1 MKRRLTG
8 IRPETGGA
16 TTGQSASA
24 QVATARVATALAFVG
39 VGALSAG
46 AVAIG
51 ALAIRRLAVK
61 RGAFGRLSIDE
72 LEVRRLRVGELVVT
86 EERRGPQ
93 PFEALEGHRFINLRT
108 FRRSGEGVDT
118 PVWFAL
124 VDGRVYVTT
133 PPESGKMKRI
143 RNNSRVVMTPC
154 NSRGKPRGE
163 SVEGLGRPL
172 DDEARENFQKAESAL
187 REKYRLGLTLIGL
200 FRPDVGELTLEVRP
214 VEEAEPVGSAEPLR
228 SDGTL

>member
-1 MKRRLTG
+1 MVKSR
-8 IRPETGGA
+8 ETGTQPVEA
-16 TTGQSASA
+16 HAA
-24 QVATARVATALAFVG
+24 VARVATALAFVG

-61 RGAFGRLSIDE
+61 RGEVGRLSIDE
-72 LEVRRLRVGELVVT
+72 LEVRRLRVGELIVE
-86 EERRGPQ
+86 EERSGPQ
-93 PFEALEGHRFINLRT
+93 PFDALGGHRFINLRT
-108 FRRSGEGVDT
+108 YRRSGEGVDT

-133 PPESGKMKRI
+133 PSQSGKMKRI
-143 RNNSRVVMTPC
+143 RNNPRVVMTPC

-163 SVEGLGRPL
+163 SVEGVGRPL
-172 DDEARENFQKAESAL
+172 DNETGEDLQKAESIF

-214 VEEAEPVGSAEPLR
+214 AEAEPTEATEPVE
-228 SDGTL
+228 TL